1 MNSGKERAVGGQPVK
16 SGVQEPALH
25 VRLARDG
32 ADIRAAQRLRYGVF
46 VHELG
51 AAGETVDHAQRL
63 EIDPLDEACDHL
75 LLIDRKREEGALDQV
90 VGVYRLLSDEGAAR
104 AGRFYCDAEYD
115 LSPLR
120 NSGRRLVEL
129 SRSCV
134 HRDYRRGPA
143 MMFLWQGVAEYVL
156 RRGIEIMFGVASF
169 GGTDT
174 ERHAQALSL
183 LHHFHLAP
191 PALRPRALA
200 GHFQPMDLIA
210 PDDIDRAAALASM
223 PALIRAYLRLGGFVG
238 EGAYVDHPF
247 NTVDVCLI
255 MDTAAMSARHIGYYT
270 RRMQRMEGAAD
281 DG

>member
-1 MNSGKERAVGGQPVK
+1 MNSGKETAGGGQPVA
-16 SGVQEPALH
+16 SGAQEPALH
-25 VRLARDG
+25 VRLARNG
-32 ADIRAAQRLRYGVF
+32 EDIRAAQRLRYRVF
-46 VHELG
+46 VQELG
-51 AAGETVDHAQRL
+51 ASGDTVDHAQQL

-75 LLIDRKREEGALDQV
+75 LLIDRKRDEGALDQV
-90 VGVYRLLSDEGAAR
+90 VGVYRLLSDEAAAR
-104 AGRFYCDAEYD
+104 VGRFYCDAEYD

-169 GGTDT
+169 GGTDP

-191 PALRPRALA
+191 PALRPLALP

-210 PDDIDRAAALASM
+210 PDAIDQVAALASM

-238 EGAYVDHPF
+238 EGAFVDHAF

-255 MDTAAMSARHIGYYT
+255 MDTTAMSARHVGYYT
-270 RRMQRMEGAAD
+270 RRMQRMEGAGD